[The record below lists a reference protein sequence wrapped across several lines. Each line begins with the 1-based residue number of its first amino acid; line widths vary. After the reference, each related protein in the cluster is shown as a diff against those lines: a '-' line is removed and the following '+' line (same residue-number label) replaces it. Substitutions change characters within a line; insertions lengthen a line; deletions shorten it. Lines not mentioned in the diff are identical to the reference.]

1 MLGSLPRHA
10 WPPSSSTDGLGWAT
24 AGVMGVE
31 GVRRWTPSGL
41 GSSFLFALLASPR
54 GVDCGKSLLEQC
66 CSNFVQSLGPC
77 WLSTVLAQGHFFSD
91 SLSLHLTN
99 QNHMVMA
106 CGMCDVPSL
115 RALSWGMTNEH

>member
-1 MLGSLPRHA
+1 M
-10 WPPSSSTDGLGWAT
+10 
-24 AGVMGVE
+24 
-31 GVRRWTPSGL
+31 
-41 GSSFLFALLASPR
+41 
-54 GVDCGKSLLEQC
+54 KSLLEQP
-66 CSNFVQSLGPC
+66 CSNLVQHVDLC

-115 RALSWGMTNEH
+115 RVLSLGNDE